1 MSMSE
6 TRVQQDSPF
15 RGEVI
20 PPHLAIKAMRDS
32 GYKNTAY
39 ALAELIDNSVQANA
53 GLVEVFCIEKR
64 VVISQRERTR
74 ITAIAVC
81 DNGDGMNPET
91 LRSALQF
98 GNGTRLNDR
107 SGIGRFGMGLPNAS
121 ISQCRR
127 VEVWTWQA
135 GPDNAVYTYLDLDE
149 IERGGV
155 RAVPEPI
162 AREVPTAW
170 RPLSRGIGTTGTL
183 VVWSGFKDNRL
194 TWRGSR
200 ATLANTEALIGRMY
214 RKFIYDATVEIRLVA
229 ALENEEPTSDENAKV
244 NDPLYLMTPSST
256 PHPFDKTPMFQ
267 RWGEIDTP
275 FDITIN
281 GSEPHT
287 VFVRMSWARPET
299 LPDSGT
305 DRGGTAYGKHAAKNI
320 GLSIVRA
327 GRELELEDAW
337 ALGYDPRERWWGA
350 EVEFPP
356 ALDEVF
362 GVTNNKQAATVFS
375 QMAKFDWEKEA
386 EPNESFMEF
395 KRRLQDEGDTRYL
408 LIDIVEHIKQQL
420 SKIRDALKDQTK
432 GRRSDNKRH
441 DDVSVDDEAS
451 TKWKERAER
460 RRIET
465 DEETFTEVEERQL
478 AEDLHKNKGYD
489 EEVAAEIAQAV
500 HLRNRKVIFVEAK
513 LPSPAFFDVDPQQ
526 GGVTE
531 VVFNSAHPAYDKLL
545 KMLDLDV
552 SEMSDSDML
561 SRMQNASD
569 TLRMLFAA
577 WARYEEEDVY
587 SRDKIEEMRY
597 EWGKMAKNFLT
608 DGR

>member
-6 TRVQQDSPF
+6 ARVQQDDPF

-39 ALAELIDNSVQANA
+39 ALAELIDNSIQANA

-64 VVISQRERTR
+64 VLISQRERTR

-107 SGIGRFGMGLPNAS
+107 SGIGRFGMGSPNAS

-135 GPDNAVYTYLDLDE
+135 GPDNAVYSYLDLDE

-162 AREVPTAW
+162 ALGVPSAW
-170 RPLSRGIGTTGTL
+170 RSLSRGIGTTGTL
-183 VVWSGFKDNRL
+183 VVWSNFKDNRL
-194 TWRGSR
+194 TWRGAR
-200 ATLANTEALIGRMY
+200 ATLANTEALSGRMY
-214 RKFIYDATVEIRLVA
+214 RKFIHDATVEIRLVA

-256 PHPFDKTPMFQ
+256 PQPFDKTPMFK
-267 RWGEIDTP
+267 RWGEADTT
-275 FDITIN
+275 FDIEIN
-281 GSEPHT
+281 GSEPHS

-299 LPDSGT
+299 IPKSGT
-305 DRGGTAYGKHAAKNI
+305 NRGATTYGKHAARNI

-337 ALGYDPRERWWGA
+337 ALGYDPTERWWGA

-362 GVTNNKQAATVFS
+362 GVTNNKQTATVFS

-386 EPNESFMEF
+386 EPNETFPEF
-395 KRRLQDEGDTRYL
+395 KDRLQEEGDTRYL
-408 LIDIVEHIKQQL
+408 LIGIVEHIKLQL

-432 GRRSDNKRH
+432 GRRPGNKRH
-441 DDVSVDDEAS
+441 DDSVIDTAS

-460 RRIET
+460 SRI
-465 DEETFTEVEERQL
+465 DSDNETFTEVEERHF
-478 AEDLHKNKGYD
+478 ADDLHNNKGYD

-500 HLRNRKVIFVEAK
+500 RLRDRKVIFVEAK
-513 LPSPAFFDVDPQQ
+513 LPTFAFFDVDPQP

-531 VVFNSAHPAYDKLL
+531 VVFNSSHPAYDKLL

-569 TLRMLFAA
+569 TLRLLFAA
-577 WARYEEEDVY
+577 WARYEEEDVF
-587 SRDKIEEMRY
+587 SRDKITEMRY